1 MQQSALRGDALTST
15 DAGFELRIGLPWI
28 RSMPLSSV
36 GDLSVV
42 IDAEPVRDVQVVLA
56 ERRVAPGTLAE
67 VASWWFL
74 QDRLV
79 LAGDTALR
87 PGRHAVSADF
97 RLLVP
102 YLQAG
107 PGIPLVLPFHL
118 EAELV
123 LDGPAVPS
131 VSQDVA

>member
-1 MQQSALRGDALTST
+1 MLQSALRGDALTST

-36 GDLSVV
+36 RDLGVV
-42 IDAEPVRDVQVVLA
+42 IDGEPVPDVHVVLGD
-56 ERRVAPGTLAE
+56 RRVAPGTLAG
-67 VASWWFL
+67 VPTWWFL

-79 LAGDTALR
+79 LAGDRVLAA
-87 PGRHAVSADF
+87 GKHAVAVDF

-107 PGIPLVLPFHL
+107 PGIPLILPFTL
-118 EAELV
+118 EAELL

-131 VSQDVA
+131 VSQNVA